1 MMDMTTH
8 NLASLFEQLGLP
20 SGESEIEQF
29 IQTHRLSAE
38 VAITKAVFWTDAQRQ
53 FLQESLKQD
62 AEWSPIVDDLNAML
76 HH

>member
-1 MMDMTTH
+1 MDMTRNT
-8 NLASLFEQLGLP
+8 LASLFEQLGLP
-20 SGESEIEQF
+20 SAEHEIAAFVQA
-29 IQTHRLSAE
+29 HRLDEQVSILDAD
-38 VAITKAVFWTDAQRQ
+38 FWTDAQRQ